1 MAGITKQRLKELV
14 KEVMVEETEYQ
25 AFFQKALDKAGK
37 SIPSMSDDEKKAFFN
52 KVDAAWNGK
61 GEKSESVVN
70 EGQLNELGFLMTAAA
85 AAVGIVGAG
94 LLIKGARFINQKLI
108 DTAYSAAVQLK
119 AKLAAKKAIQDKEQL
134 EATVKPMISKF
145 ENDSK
150 LKQMYSELPEYNRYP
165 VSMPAIEG
173 NRKRQA
179 MLKKISI
186 YITSKLTDDE
196 KKYVNDISK
205 YLRGGTNESV
215 VKESIDT
222 NYWIKYNK
230 NPNGESSQSKKSNN
244 FEYTFKD
251 ALNDWNSEGEDV
263 VSGSDAQKIKKLAK
277 EFFDKEGYITYNIVY
292 AMIMQS

>member
-37 SIPSMSDDEKKAFFN
+37 SIPSMSDDEKKAFFD
-52 KVDAAWNGK
+52 KIDSAWSSR
-61 GEKSESVVN
+61 GEKTESTIK
-70 EGQLNELGFLMTAAA
+70 EG
-85 AAVGIVGAG
+85 IWP
-94 LLIKGARFINQKLI
+94 K
-108 DTAYSAAVQLK
+108 S
-119 AKLAAKKAIQDKEQL
+119 KLASPFQMQLSLELKKKFKGVFYSVGYDLYHNNKKVLTIDGDEDSINSVIAK
-134 EATVKPMISKF
+134 
-145 ENDSK
+145 
-150 LKQMYSELPEYNRYP
+150 
-165 VSMPAIEG
+165 
-173 NRKRQA
+173 
-179 MLKKISI
+179 LKKI
-186 YITSKLTDDE
+186 
-196 KKYVNDISK
+196 
-205 YLRGGTNESV
+205 

>member
-37 SIPSMSDDEKKAFFN
+37 SIPSMSDEEKKAFFD
-52 KVDAAWNGK
+52 KIDAAWNGK
-61 GEKSESVVN
+61 GEK
-70 EGQLNELGFLMTAAA
+70 
-85 AAVGIVGAG
+85 
-94 LLIKGARFINQKLI
+94 
-108 DTAYSAAVQLK
+108 
-119 AKLAAKKAIQDKEQL
+119 
-134 EATVKPMISKF
+134 
-145 ENDSK
+145 
-150 LKQMYSELPEYNRYP
+150 
-165 VSMPAIEG
+165 
-173 NRKRQA
+173 
-179 MLKKISI
+179 
-186 YITSKLTDDE
+186 
-196 KKYVNDISK
+196 
-205 YLRGGTNESV
+205 NESV

-263 VSGSDAQKIKKLAK
+263 VSGSDAQRIKKLAK